1 MLKPMKALKALRTLY
16 PREVC
21 SALSNFGSDLHHDQ
35 RGSISIASLFAF
47 LFLTML
53 MGLVINTGLHVD
65 RKVKIQNAAD
75 AATYSGSTIVARSMN
90 TLTFTN
96 YLLCDVFALTAF
108 LREARDRNAEEL
120 TNPILNKWDEVA
132 TEFNSAGLQK
142 FEQLT
147 EGIPLKTD
155 LERALLRT
163 IGDYHAA
170 VAEQLLPVC
179 EEILATETIPEFQR
193 TLAETTPQLANLAA
207 NEIANRHGPAGS
219 GVGSDIPMS
228 ALMWRTDTMPFGSE
242 TSDGLYQIPVAD
254 PANDQTEFSSTYFQW
269 SRNGRYDIS
278 FSFLRTVNNIMLLP
292 LEAPLRRGRTDKF
305 VPPEK
310 FFGGAGY
317 HNGAAKLSQFAT
329 MWRGF
334 TEANLHVLLEEEY
347 PNSNLPF
354 VIRQSRLSQNEEVET
369 DFMFVGVAYWDPF
382 TETMPGLFGTSPASD
397 QVGFAQA
404 QLFTPQNRWIQRLQF
419 SNIDNARSIPSQ
431 GIYFFE
437 PERPRFSEF
446 VTTSYPRQF
455 NLRRFFF
462 RYQDY
467 GPIRGLWNQHWST
480 QLVPATAA
488 GIPTILQTPP
498 PELDYR
504 VPNLGGITVDEFR
517 QLNTH

>member
-1 MLKPMKALKALRTLY
+1 MFKPMRALRSLHPKQICSTL
-16 PREVC
+16 
-21 SALSNFGSDLHHDQ
+21 STLGSDLHHDQ
-35 RGSISIASLFAF
+35 RGSISIASVFAF

-96 YLLCDVFALTAF
+96 YLLCDVFAMTAF
-108 LREARDRNAEEL
+108 LREARDRNAESL
-120 TNPILNKWDEVA
+120 TIPVLDQWDEVA
-132 TEFNSAGLQK
+132 LEFDSAGVPK

-147 EGIPLKTD
+147 AGIPLKTD
-155 LERALLRT
+155 LERALLLA

-179 EEILATETIPEFQR
+179 EEILASEAIPEFQR
-193 TLAETTPQLANLAA
+193 ALADTTPQLANLAA

-219 GVGSDIPMS
+219 GVGSDLPMN
-228 ALMWRTDTMPFGSE
+228 ALMWRTDAMPFGTE
-242 TSDGLYQIPVAD
+242 TLDGLYQIPVAD
-254 PANDQTEFSSTYFQW
+254 PVNDQTEFSSTYFEW

-278 FSFLRTVNNIMLLP
+278 FSFLRTMNNIMLLP

-310 FFGGAGY
+310 FFGGVGY

-354 VIRQSRLSQNEEVET
+354 VIRESRLSQNEEVET
-369 DFMFVGVAYWDPF
+369 DFMFVGVAYWAPF
-382 TETMPGLFGTSPASD
+382 AETMPGLFGTSSTTD
-397 QVGFAQA
+397 QVAFAQA
-404 QLFTPQNRWIQRLQF
+404 QLYTPQNRWIQRLQF
-419 SNIDNARSIPSQ
+419 INIDRERSIPSQ
-431 GIYFFE
+431 GVYFFE
-437 PERPRFSEF
+437 PQPPQMPSEF
-446 VTTSYPRQF
+446 ATTNYPRRNDF
-455 NLRRFFF
+455 RRFFF
-462 RYQDY
+462 RYTNY

-480 QLVPATAA
+480 QLVPATTAA
-488 GIPTILQTPP
+488 LPTILETPP

-504 VPNLGGITVDEFR
+504 VPSLGGLTVDEFR